1 MTILPE
7 ILDQR
12 SEERMAKVLNKRHV
26 IYHKNK
32 IYRDA
37 LESASWEINNAGLR
51 LFHEAM
57 EMCDSK
63 VRFKISYEHII
74 TFIIHLSL

>member
-1 MTILPE
+1 
-7 ILDQR
+7 
-12 SEERMAKVLNKRHV
+12 MAKVANKRHV

-32 IYRDA
+32 QYRDA
-37 LESASWEINNAGLR
+37 LEAASWDINISGLR

-63 VRFKISYEHII
+63 VRKVEMYF
-74 TFIIHLSL
+74 